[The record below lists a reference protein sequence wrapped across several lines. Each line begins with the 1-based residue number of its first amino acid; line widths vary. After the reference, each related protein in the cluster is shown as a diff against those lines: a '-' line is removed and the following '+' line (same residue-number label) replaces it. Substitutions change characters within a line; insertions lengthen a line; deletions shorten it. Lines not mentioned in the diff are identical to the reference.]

1 MKNPISFYD
10 RDENAPGSLI
20 SHLSNDPGQLQGLL
34 GVNGAFPLISI
45 FSILGCIAIA
55 FSFAWKLS
63 IVALFA
69 AMPFLFLA
77 AFMRIRY
84 EIRFEAM
91 NAAVYAESSRFATE
105 AVGAFRTVT
114 ALTMEDLVLEKYAS
128 LLKKQEQKAV
138 GKAWYATLVFALSD
152 SIELCSMALT
162 FW

>member
-1 MKNPISFYD
+1 
-10 RDENAPGSLI
+10 
-20 SHLSNDPGQLQGLL
+20 
-34 GVNGAFPLISI
+34 
-45 FSILGCIAIA
+45 
-55 FSFAWKLS
+55 
-63 IVALFA
+63 
-69 AMPFLFLA
+69 
-77 AFMRIRY
+77 MRIRY